1 MPLDS
6 PYPLVPVVLRATLS
20 YGQFRL
26 ILRPWLTLATRLQ
39 AGYSKGYSWVY
50 QWITSEVGT
59 PSTEEATGL
68 TIPFFGGSR
77 FAKLC
82 IFRSPGI
89 AVGYTL
95 FFCAPKRLYE
105 MNH

>member
-1 MPLDS
+1 MVS
-6 PYPLVPVVLRATLS
+6 NS
-20 YGQFRL
+20 Q
-26 ILRPWLTLATRLQ
+26 TLADTGYETTSRVRVI
-39 AGYSKGYSWVY
+39 AGCISGSP
-50 QWITSEVGT
+50 SEVGT

-89 AVGYTL
+89 AVGHTL

-105 MNH
+105 MN